1 MIEPESR
8 YFESSRLRL
17 HYVVW
22 GDESRPA
29 LLLVHGGQD
38 HARSWDFVAERMV
51 DRYAVYGVDL
61 RGHGDSDWAKGPA
74 YQFSNH
80 VSDIAKLVDILDRD
94 KIRIV
99 GHSMGGRVVVD
110 YACTFPERVDRIV
123 SIEGFGRPPVDL
135 TPAQRVRKFVDD
147 IRKSEAFRPHVYPTI
162 EAAEKRMQEANEHL
176 TPEMVR
182 HLTRYAVRPGEDGG
196 WVWKYDPFQR
206 VLPTPDWSMDEF
218 RQMWKALQAPIL
230 MLGGT
235 ESWFSRERMGIVES
249 ALPHARTVMVEGAG
263 HWVHHDQLETFV
275 KLVRDFFE

>member
-1 MIEPESR
+1 M
-8 YFESSRLRL
+8 

-22 GDESRPA
+22 GDESKPA

-51 DRYAVYGVDL
+51 DRYAVYGIDL

-80 VSDIAKLVDILDRD
+80 VSDVAKLVDILGRD
-94 KIRIV
+94 KLHIV

-110 YACTFPERVDRIV
+110 YASSFPEHVERLV

-135 TPAQRVRKFVDD
+135 TTTERVRKFVDD
-147 IRKSEAFRPHVYPTI
+147 IRKSEAFRPRVYQTI
-162 EAAEKRMQEANEHL
+162 EEAEKRMQEANGHL

-182 HLTRYAVRPGEDGG
+182 HLTKYAVRPGEDGG

-206 VLPTPDWSMDEF
+206 VLPTPDWSMEQF
-218 RQMWKALQAPIL
+218 REMWGQLRAPIL
-230 MLGGT
+230 LIGGS
-235 ESWFSRERMGIVES
+235 ESWFQKERMEIMES
-249 ALPHARTVMVEGAG
+249 ALAHAQTVMVEGAG
-263 HWVHHDQLETFV
+263 HWVHHDQLDVFV
-275 KLVRDFFE
+275 KLIRDFFDADQP